1 MMSCAQSPGSG
12 LRRFDEH
19 AAFATQLAEEFRGL
33 DAGVSPT
40 TVLGVLKRAA
50 PYIEVD
56 LRIVSLVD
64 LLFAWTK
71 PQDWRGGQVPVVWP
85 SNDVLSRK
93 LGVSVRQVQKRLNQ
107 AQALGLITFRDS
119 PNGCRGG
126 RRGEDGTIVWA
137 YGIVLAP
144 VGTRFNELKDTAA
157 AGAVADAAVTILQ
170 KRLAAARRKIRSMA
184 QTAQDRALGH
194 LRADEDLALA
204 LMATQQMRRVRD
216 ETLLTGCVEQIEGRA
231 RALAAALMAEIGTQH
246 LASETSNSSCSDEH
260 YDVHSTTTK
269 HLQSA
274 KADTGNGSAE
284 KSRNQADVLSQPS
297 AVEEDLEKHGVSLS
311 FMAEVASDLWPELG
325 FGRRDWG
332 DLVATAERLSNQAG
346 ISAHAF
352 HQAVRIMGQR
362 GAAASVIA
370 TIQKHR
376 RGEVHRPGAY
386 LRGMTD
392 KAYRGELNLGRTFH
406 GLKDASRSVAM
417 AGIADGSDPMPF
429 GSLVAKVMSRRRLDR

>member
-1 MMSCAQSPGSG
+1 MFRAQSPGSG

-19 AAFATQLAEEFRGL
+19 AANATQLAEEFRGL
-33 DAGVSPT
+33 DTGVSPT

-56 LRIVSLVD
+56 LRVVALVD

-85 SNDVLSRK
+85 SNDVLARK

-107 AQALGLITFRDS
+107 AQAQGLVTFRDS
-119 PNGCRGG
+119 PNGHRCG
-126 RRGEDGTIVWA
+126 RRSEDGTIVWA

-144 VGTRFNELKDTAA
+144 VGTRFEELKESAT
-157 AGAVADAAVTILQ
+157 AGAVADAAITVLR
-170 KRLAAARRKIRSMA
+170 KRLAAARRKIRSIA
-184 QTAQDRALGH
+184 QTAQDRAFIH
-194 LRADEDLALA
+194 LKADEDLALA

-216 ETLLTGCVEQIEGRA
+216 EAMLTGCVEQIEGRA
-231 RALAAALMAEIGTQH
+231 RALATAMANELGVEH
-246 LASETSNSSCSDEH
+246 SRNETTNSSCSDEQN
-260 YDVHSTTTK
+260 DVHITTTK
-269 HLQSA
+269 QLRPA
-274 KADTGNGSAE
+274 KAVTCNGLAERCRKPDDT
-284 KSRNQADVLSQPS
+284 PS
-297 AVEEDLEKHGVSLS
+297 PQNAVEEDLEKHGVGLS
-311 FMAEVASDLWPELG
+311 FVSEVASDLWPELG
-325 FGRRDWG
+325 YGRRDWG

-352 HQAVRIMGQR
+352 HEAVRVMGQR

-386 LRGMTD
+386 LRGMTG
-392 KAYRGELNLGRTFH
+392 KACRGELNLGRTFH
-406 GLKDASRSVAM
+406 GLKDVGRSVAM

-429 GSLVAKVMSRRRLDR
+429 GSLIAKVMSRGGIRG